1 MTGGVFS
8 MLVAGA
14 VLAFTWALLSL
25 LAPSPLAGRARRL
38 KRVVARAGLLAA
50 MLDRIVAG
58 VAARASQP
66 TLRRAALRAQAAGWT
81 APDAG
86 ARLVAATWLLP
97 PVLLVAGAA
106 LLRGVSDPVQVVAVL
121 GLLGLAGWLGP
132 DLLATNMAARRLLA
146 IGRGLPDP
154 IDLLVICAESGLS
167 LDVALA
173 RSARELAPAQPAL
186 AAELQ
191 ATEVELGFLP
201 HRADA
206 FANLGKCVPL
216 AQVAALGDM
225 LVQTERFGTPLAQA
239 LRVMAA
245 EYRTG
250 RLLRAEERAARL
262 PALMTVPMIAFILP
276 PLFVVLIGPAVIGA
290 LAK

>member
-1 MTGGVFS
+1 V
-8 MLVAGA
+8 
-14 VLAFTWALLSL
+14 
-25 LAPSPLAGRARRL
+25 
-38 KRVVARAGLLAA
+38 
-50 MLDRIVAG
+50 
-58 VAARASQP
+58 
-66 TLRRAALRAQAAGWT
+66 
-81 APDAG
+81 
-86 ARLVAATWLLP
+86 
-97 PVLLVAGAA
+97 
-106 LLRGVSDPVQVVAVL
+106 LLRGASDPVQVVAVL
-121 GLLGLAGWLGP
+121 VLLGLAGWLGP
-132 DLLATNMAARRLLA
+132 DLLAANMAARRLLA
-146 IGRGLPDP
+146 IGRGLPDA

-191 ATEVELGFLP
+191 ATAVELGFLP

-206 FANLGKCVPL
+206 FANLGKRVPL

-250 RLLRAEERAARL
+250 RLLKAEEKAARL